1 MEWMFLFCHNYWIVC
16 RLVKDDNH
24 PFLAYSTITSIED
37 SSEPFRAF
45 LGAILSVV
53 EGVAVGPSTFDP
65 AMEFDTI
72 KEEEDA
78 GVLSEN
84 DIDGNSGAYR
94 GRLSTGTARG
104 PPSTRNRAT
113 ESGLMAR
120 PSLY

>member
-1 MEWMFLFCHNYWIVC
+1 M
-16 RLVKDDNH
+16 KDDNH

-45 LGAILSVV
+45 LGAILFVV
-53 EGVAVGPSTFDP
+53 KGVVVGPSTFDP

-72 KEEEDA
+72 EEEDP

-94 GRLSTGTARG
+94 GRLSTGTPRG